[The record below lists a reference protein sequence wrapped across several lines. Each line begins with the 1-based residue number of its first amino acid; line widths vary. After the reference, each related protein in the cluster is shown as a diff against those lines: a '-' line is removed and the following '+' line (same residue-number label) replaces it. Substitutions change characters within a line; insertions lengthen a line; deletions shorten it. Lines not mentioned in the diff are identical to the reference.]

1 MGPREALTV
10 LVMNKKIGSSP
21 LRVLLFVWAELD
33 LSEFQPIKQ
42 EWLAKSLRMQQAYVS
57 RILRMFVAEGVLE
70 TGPMDGPA
78 KTYRNH
84 PELRTVA
91 KMLHDEQRQ

>member
-1 MGPREALTV
+1 MGPLEALTV
-10 LVMNKKIGSSP
+10 LVNNKKIGSPP
-21 LRVLLFVWAELD
+21 LRVLLFIWSELD
-33 LSEFQPIKQ
+33 LTEFQPIKQ

-70 TGPMDGPA
+70 PGPMDGAA

-84 PELRTVA
+84 AELRAVA
-91 KMLHDEQRQ
+91 RLCSKEQG